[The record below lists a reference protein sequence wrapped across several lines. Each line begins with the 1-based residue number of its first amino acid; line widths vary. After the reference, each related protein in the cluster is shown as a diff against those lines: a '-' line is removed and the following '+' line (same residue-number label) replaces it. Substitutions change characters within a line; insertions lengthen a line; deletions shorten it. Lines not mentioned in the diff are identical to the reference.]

1 MGQVETLI
9 PQGVAPSE
17 TALSA
22 PGEAFGALSLNFAE
36 PAAEPFH
43 VRLLEAG
50 PDGMGPMV
58 EVQQGHRNGVGWA
71 TLEFPV
77 THLPAGTRIRF
88 EARLLPARTVVLAV
102 YAPGVGVDIAQFEV
116 GHRLA
121 GYEAVVEAALAD
133 RLEGAEWIRLGLTL
147 PRGTW
152 FVFQLAGAGLDFT
165 AEGVA

>member
-17 TALSA
+17 AALPA
-22 PGEAFGALSLNFAE
+22 PGEAFGAMRLNFAE

-43 VRLLEAG
+43 VRLLETG
-50 PDGMGPMV
+50 PDGTGPVV
-58 EVQQGHRNGVGWA
+58 EVQQGHRVGVGWA

-77 THLPAGTRIRF
+77 EHLPAGTRIRF

-102 YAPGVGVDIAQFEV
+102 YAPGVSVDIARFEV

-121 GYEAVVEAALAD
+121 GYEAVVDSDLAARLA
-133 RLEGAEWIRLGLTL
+133 GAEWIRLGMTL
-147 PRGTW
+147 PRETW
-152 FVFQLAGAGLDFT
+152 FVFQLSGAGLDVA